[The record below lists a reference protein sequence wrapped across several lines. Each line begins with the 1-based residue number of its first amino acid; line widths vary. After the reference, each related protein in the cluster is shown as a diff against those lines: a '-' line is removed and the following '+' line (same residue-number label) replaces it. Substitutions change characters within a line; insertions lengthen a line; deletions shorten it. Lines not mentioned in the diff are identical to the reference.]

1 MKIDSDKLRYLLA
14 AGWNTLFG
22 YGLGVSLYKIF
33 YPGLSI
39 FLIAVF
45 ANLISISMSFLSYK
59 LFVFRTKGNWIRE
72 YLRCYVAYGGTAV
85 LGVFLFWFLIE
96 KINISIW
103 LTQLLC
109 IAMTATASYFFHKYF
124 TFTRVK

>member
-1 MKIDSDKLRYLLA
+1 MKIDSNKARYLLA

-22 YGLGVSLYKIF
+22 YGLGVSLYKLL

-39 FLIAVF
+39 FWIAVL

-72 YLRCYVAYGGTAV
+72 YLRSYVAYGGTAI
-85 LGVFLFWFLIE
+85 LNIFLFWFFIDAL
-96 KINISIW
+96 NVNIW
-103 LTQLLC
+103 LTQLFS
-109 IAMTATASYFFHKYF
+109 IAITAVSSYFFHKYF
-124 TFTRVK
+124 TFVRAN

>member
-1 MKIDSDKLRYLLA
+1 MKIDSIKARYLLA

-22 YGLGVSLYKIF
+22 YGLGVSLYKLL

-39 FLIAVF
+39 FLIAVL

-72 YLRCYVAYGGTAV
+72 YLRSYVAYGVTAV
-85 LGVFLFWFLIE
+85 LSIFLFWFLIDIHN
-96 KINISIW
+96 INIW
-103 LTQLLC
+103 LTQLFA
-109 IAMTATASYFFHKYF
+109 ITMTAAASYFFHKYF
-124 TFTRVK
+124 TFKRAK